1 MGRHFGNPFS
11 VLGVLLH
18 SYIFDGKSNF
28 PGWYGL
34 SLGAIP
40 STTIL
45 LLFFLLF
52 LLFVH
57 RSAAL
62 IAHGQIML
70 RDCFVSANCTYSGE
84 LLEAIDSMC
93 CCTPCDCFCLC
104 KFILHLR
111 QHRTCSTFHTT
122 CNFRHL
128 PDCIVSGRGPVHH
141 HSIIV

>member
-1 MGRHFGNPFS
+1 VGRHFGNPFS

-70 RDCFVSANCTYSGE
+70 RTALSLQTAPTLESCWRPLIQCVAVRRATAFVCANSYYTCDNIGLVRPSIQPVIFGICLIA
-84 LLEAIDSMC
+84 LLVEGVQCI
-93 CCTPCDCFCLC
+93 
-104 KFILHLR
+104 
-111 QHRTCSTFHTT
+111 TT
-122 CNFRHL
+122 
-128 PDCIVSGRGPVHH
+128 V
-141 HSIIV
+141 